1 MNPPNRQII
10 STPRVAIVHHW
21 IVRKRGGERVLE
33 SLCRAF
39 PQADLFTLVYDPNLS
54 SPIIKEHRI
63 TTSWIQKLPF
73 ATKRYSEYL
82 PLFPLA
88 VEQFDLSDYDL
99 VISSDAN
106 LVKGVLTRPE
116 TCHICYCHSPLRY
129 AWSAF
134 HTYLDS
140 MPPWKRGL
148 ASIIL
153 NYLRLW
159 DLCAAHRVDYFVA
172 NSWNVARRIDKYY
185 RRSADVIY
193 PPITLSKS
201 TSTSGT
207 FFLAVGHFAPYKR
220 FDIAVDAFNELGLPL
235 WIVGEGPE
243 ARRLKQRALS
253 NIRFLDR
260 VSDSEL
266 ANLLSSCRA
275 LVFPGEED
283 FGMIVPEAHACG
295 RPVIALGKG
304 GALETVIPNVNGIL
318 FAEPSA
324 ASLKL
329 AVLLFE
335 QRETQWNSDEIRE
348 TAEAFKED
356 RFIKQFSD
364 YAQGKL
370 IEHQGRFKDNPR
382 PWGMSRNSNGKFHAA
397 AIRVPPD
404 HR

>member
-1 MNPPNRQII
+1 MNPPSPQVIG
-10 STPRVAIVHHW
+10 TPRVAIVHHW

-39 PQADLFTLVYDPNLS
+39 PEADLFTLVYDANLS
-54 SPIIKEHRI
+54 SPVIKEHRI

-82 PLFPLA
+82 PLFPFA

-172 NSWNVARRIDKYY
+172 NSWNVARRIEKYY

-193 PPITLSKS
+193 PPVTLSKN
-201 TSTSGT
+201 TSRSGD

-220 FDIAVDAFNELGLPL
+220 FEIAVEAFNELGLPL

-243 ARRLKQRALS
+243 ARRLKQRALN

-260 VSDSEL
+260 ISDSEL
-266 ANLLSSCRA
+266 SNLLSSCRA

-295 RPVIALGKG
+295 RPVIALGRG

-318 FAEPSA
+318 FGEPSA
-324 ASLKL
+324 DSLRR

-335 QRETQWNSDEIRE
+335 QRESQWNSDEIRQTAQVFRE
-348 TAEAFKED
+348 EHFIQQFSAYAEA
-356 RFIKQFSD
+356 
-364 YAQGKL
+364 KL
-370 IEHQGRFKDNPR
+370 NEHQSRFRDNPR
-382 PWGMSRNSNGKFHAA
+382 PWSIARSINNEISLSGIQGSTDSK
-397 AIRVPPD
+397 
-404 HR
+404 